1 MKLKIFEKFDYLLMI
16 CVLFLGVLGILF
28 LYSAGVNSDGVLES
42 YEYKRQIIWVSIG
55 FSLMCLLA
63 MLDYRKYERYAL
75 AGYVA
80 MIVIL
85 LYVRLFG
92 KTVKG
97 AKS

>member
-63 MLDYRKYERYAL
+63 MLDY
-75 AGYVA
+75 
-80 MIVIL
+80 
-85 LYVRLFG
+85 
-92 KTVKG
+92 
-97 AKS
+97 